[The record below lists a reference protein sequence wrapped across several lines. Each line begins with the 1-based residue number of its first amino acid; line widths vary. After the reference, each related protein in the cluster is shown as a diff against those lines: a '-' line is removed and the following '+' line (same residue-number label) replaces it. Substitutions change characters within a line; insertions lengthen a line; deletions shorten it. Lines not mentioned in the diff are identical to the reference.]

1 MTGLGPLLKKE
12 LKEQLRTHRLLI
24 VGVVFLV
31 FGLATPLLLRFMP
44 ELLQLAGEDIKIEMP
59 PPTAAAAFGEYG
71 STLVQVGV
79 LVAVLIAMG
88 AVARERE
95 RGVAAM
101 VLSKPVSSTA
111 YVVAKLVASSLTFI
125 AALTI
130 GSAAC
135 YGYTEVLIE
144 PAEASAFV
152 GMNLLLA
159 LFFVVCLAVTLLCSS
174 LFRSSLAA
182 GGVALGVLVGQALLT
197 QIPVVGE
204 YLPGALTGWGTGL
217 LSGPHPAA
225 WSAVATSAVIVA
237 ICLFLSR
244 RALWRGEL

>member
-1 MTGLGPLLKKE
+1 MTGLGALLRKE

-31 FGLATPLLLRFMP
+31 FGLATPLLLKFMP
-44 ELLQLAGEDIKIEMP
+44 ELLQLAGEDIRIEMP
-59 PPTAAAAFGEYG
+59 PPTAAAALGEYA

-79 LVAVLIAMG
+79 LVAVLVAMG

-111 YVVAKLVASSLTFI
+111 YLVAKLAASSLTFVV
-125 AALTI
+125 ALAI

-135 YGYTEVLIE
+135 YGYTVLLIE
-144 PAEASAFV
+144 PAKASGFV

-204 YLPGALTGWGTGL
+204 YLPGALTSWGTGL
-217 LSGPHPAA
+217 LSGPHPTA
-225 WSAVATSAVIVA
+225 WSAVATSAVIIA